1 MPEPAHISAK
11 TGKGLRAVALMVVLC
26 LLCAVGWSVAASAGQ
41 GGSQGGVDSAAV
53 NPPAKAPP
61 GAGSDSRDG
70 NPPPGKF
77 YLPRQLFIEVSRTA
91 PRDPP
96 VPQMAPPV
104 PLPAEVAVVWER
116 LAPAGTWRIQA
127 PAEGVGRATP
137 RTPTGPPA
145 SA

>member
-1 MPEPAHISAK
+1 MPEPAYISAK
-11 TGKGLRAVALMVVLC
+11 TGKGLRAVALIVVLC

-41 GGSQGGVDSAAV
+41 GRSQGAEVESAAV

-96 VPQMAPPV
+96 VPQIAPLV
-104 PLPAEVAVVWER
+104 PLPPAFTVVWEQ
-116 LAPAGTWRIQA
+116 LAPAGT
-127 PAEGVGRATP
+127 
-137 RTPTGPPA
+137 
-145 SA
+145 

>member
-1 MPEPAHISAK
+1 MPEPDHISAK
-11 TGKGLRAVALMVVLC
+11 TGKGLRAVALIVVLC
-26 LLCAVGWSVAASAGQ
+26 LLCAVGWSVAASADQ
-41 GGSQGGVDSAAV
+41 GGGVDSAAV

-70 NPPPGKF
+70 NPTPGKF
-77 YLPRQLFIEVSRTA
+77 YLPRQLFIEVSRTL

-96 VPQMAPPV
+96 VPQPAPLV
-104 PLPAEVAVVWER
+104 PLPPTFTVVWER

-127 PAEGVGRATP
+127 PAEGVGWSTP

>member
-1 MPEPAHISAK
+1 
-11 TGKGLRAVALMVVLC
+11 MVVLC
-26 LLCAVGWSVAASAGQ
+26 LLCAVGWSAAASLERE
-41 GGSQGGVDSAAV
+41 GGVVSAAID
-53 NPPAKAPP
+53 PAAKAPA

-70 NPPPGKF
+70 NAPPGKF

-96 VPQMAPPV
+96 PPLPV
-104 PLPAEVAVVWER
+104 PPAPLPGEVAVVWER

-127 PAEGVGRATP
+127 PAEGVGRSTP

>member
-1 MPEPAHISAK
+1 MPEPADNSAK

-26 LLCAVGWSVAASAGQ
+26 LICAVGWSVAASAGQ
-41 GGSQGGVDSAAV
+41 GEGIDSAAV

-96 VPQMAPPV
+96 VPQPVPLV
-104 PLPAEVAVVWER
+104 PLPAEFAVVRER
-116 LAPAGTWRIQA
+116 LAPAGTWRMQA
-127 PAEGVGRATP
+127 PAEGVGKATP

>member
-1 MPEPAHISAK
+1 MPQPADISAK

-41 GGSQGGVDSAAV
+41 GGGGVASATV

-61 GAGSDSRDG
+61 GAGSDSREG

-96 VPQMAPPV
+96 LPQPSPPLPV
-104 PLPAEVAVVWER
+104 PPAITVVWKR

-127 PAEGVGRATP
+127 PAEGVGWSTP

-145 SA
+145 TA

>member
-1 MPEPAHISAK
+1 MPEPAYISAK

-41 GGSQGGVDSAAV
+41 GAEVDSAAV
-53 NPPAKAPP
+53 NSPAKVPS

-91 PRDPP
+91 PRDPL
-96 VPQMAPPV
+96 VPQMAPLA
-104 PLPAEVAVVWER
+104 PLPPAFTVVWEQ
-116 LAPAGTWRIQA
+116 LAPAGTWWGIPS

-137 RTPTGPPA
+137 RTPTGPPYQA
-145 SA
+145 

>member
-41 GGSQGGVDSAAV
+41 GGFDAVAV
-53 NPPAKAPP
+53 NPPAKALP

-70 NPPPGKF
+70 TPPPGKF
-77 YLPRQLFIEVSRTA
+77 YLPRQLFIEVSRTT

-96 VPQMAPPV
+96 MSPQPAPLV
-104 PLPAEVAVVWER
+104 PLPTESAVVWER

-127 PAEGVGRATP
+127 PAEGVGWSTP

-145 SA
+145 IA

>member
-1 MPEPAHISAK
+1 
-11 TGKGLRAVALMVVLC
+11 MVVLC
-26 LLCAVGWSVAASAGQ
+26 LLCAVGWSVAASVGQ
-41 GGSQGGVDSAAV
+41 GAVDSAAV
-53 NPPAKAPP
+53 NTPAKAPP

-96 VPQMAPPV
+96 LPQPV
-104 PLPAEVAVVWER
+104 PLAPLPGEVAVVWER

>member
-1 MPEPAHISAK
+1 MPGSAQFSTR
-11 TGKGLRAVALMVVLC
+11 TGKGVRAVALLVVLC
-26 LLCAVGWSVAASAGQ
+26 LLCAVGWSAAASLERE
-41 GGSQGGVDSAAV
+41 GGLVSAAID
-53 NPPAKAPP
+53 PAAKAPA
-61 GAGSDSRDG
+61 GAGSDSRDS

-77 YLPRQLFIEVSRTA
+77 YLPRQLFIEVSRTL

-96 VPQMAPPV
+96 VPQPAPLV
-104 PLPAEVAVVWER
+104 PLPPTFTVVWER

-127 PAEGVGRATP
+127 LAEGVGWSTP

>member
-1 MPEPAHISAK
+1 
-11 TGKGLRAVALMVVLC
+11 MVVLC
-26 LLCAVGWSVAASAGQ
+26 LLCAVGWSVAVSVGQNGGILSAMA
-41 GGSQGGVDSAAV
+41 D
-53 NPPAKAPP
+53 PPAKVPA

-77 YLPRQLFIEVSRTA
+77 YLPRQSFIEVSRPT

-96 VPQMAPPV
+96 VPQPVLLV
-104 PLPAEVAVVWER
+104 PLPLTFTVVWD
-116 LAPAGTWRIQA
+116 LMAPDGAEQIQA

-145 SA
+145 FA

>member
-1 MPEPAHISAK
+1 MLEPADNSAK

-26 LLCAVGWSVAASAGQ
+26 LICAVGWSVAASAGQ
-41 GGSQGGVDSAAV
+41 GEGIDSAAV

-96 VPQMAPPV
+96 VPQTVPPV
-104 PLPAEVAVVWER
+104 PLPAEFAVVWER
-116 LAPAGTWRIQA
+116 LAPAGTWRIQV

-137 RTPTGPPA
+137 RMPTGPPA

>member
-1 MPEPAHISAK
+1 
-11 TGKGLRAVALMVVLC
+11 MVVLC
-26 LLCAVGWSVAASAGQ
+26 LLCAVGWSVTFSVGRD
-41 GGSQGGVDSAAV
+41 GGVVAMNDL
-53 NPPAKAPP
+53 PAKAPA

-77 YLPRQLFIEVSRTA
+77 YLPRQSFIEVSRPA

-96 VPQMAPPV
+96 VPQPIPLV
-104 PLPAEVAVVWER
+104 PLPPTFTVVWEQM
-116 LAPAGTWRIQA
+116 APDGSERIQA
-127 PAEGVGRATP
+127 PAEDVGRATP

>member
-41 GGSQGGVDSAAV
+41 GGFNAAAV
-53 NPPAKAPP
+53 NPPVKTPP
-61 GAGSDSRDG
+61 GAGSDSREG

-96 VPQMAPPV
+96 VPPQPV
-104 PLPAEVAVVWER
+104 PPMPLSTDSAVVWER
-116 LAPAGTWRIQA
+116 LAPTGTWRIQT
-127 PAEGVGRATP
+127 PAEGVGWSTP

-145 SA
+145 SV

>member
-1 MPEPAHISAK
+1 M
-11 TGKGLRAVALMVVLC
+11 T
-26 LLCAVGWSVAASAGQ
+26 
-41 GGSQGGVDSAAV
+41 D
-53 NPPAKAPP
+53 PPAKAPA

-77 YLPRQLFIEVSRTA
+77 YLPRQSFIEVSRPA

-96 VPQMAPPV
+96 VPQPIPLV
-104 PLPAEVAVVWER
+104 PLPPAFSVVWER
-116 LAPAGTWRIQA
+116 MAPDGTERIPA

-145 SA
+145 FA

>member
-41 GGSQGGVDSAAV
+41 GGGVNSAAV
-53 NPPAKAPP
+53 DPPAKAPP

-96 VPQMAPPV
+96 VPQPAPLV
-104 PLPAEVAVVWER
+104 PLPPD
-116 LAPAGTWRIQA
+116 LHG
-127 PAEGVGRATP
+127 GVGAVGARRDVANP
-137 RTPTGPPA
+137 GSGRRCRQGYPA
-145 SA
+145 HADGAPGSA